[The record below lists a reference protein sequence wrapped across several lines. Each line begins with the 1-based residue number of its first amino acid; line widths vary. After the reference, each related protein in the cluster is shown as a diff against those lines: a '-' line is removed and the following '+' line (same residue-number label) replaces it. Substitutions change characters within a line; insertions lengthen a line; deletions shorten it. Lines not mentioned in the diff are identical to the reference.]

1 MSAPREDGAA
11 PSVYARLAAEEE
23 IRFVRRTP
31 PRSARWVGMALCL
44 AIAVVIL
51 MAALRVHPW

>member
-1 MSAPREDGAA
+1 MTAGREGGRE

-31 PRSARWVGMALCL
+31 PRWARWLGVVLCL
-44 AIAVVIL
+44 AIGVVIL
-51 MAALRVHPW
+51 MAALEVHPW